1 MRVLAIDASLRNT
14 GVAIVD
20 ANNGKPQSVYFG
32 TIHNKSAMRPS
43 SCLVCIRDR
52 LAELIREHAPDC
64 CALESVIYV
73 QSYKTAIILG
83 AARGAAILAAA
94 EKGLPVFEYPPKRI
108 KQSTVGRGG
117 ARQESGRVH
126 GARAAWSNRNAGCRR
141 RRRAG
146 NRSYSPAHA
155 RGSGAWSSGRNANMN
170 LADGTTGAERRLA
183 KTFGTAARPNLH
195 VRWLGRTEFAHAL
208 ALQEELAAKKRE
220 DASLEDQLLLLE
232 HEPVY
237 TIGRTPDRSS
247 LSATGRIRRG
257 ELGAAHLPHP
267 VFSINR
273 GGQAT
278 YHGPGQLMGYPII
291 DLRRCG
297 QDLHKYLRWLE
308 QLLIDLLAQYD
319 IAAQRRESLTGVWVE
334 NRKIASI
341 GVGVRHWIT
350 MHGFALNV
358 GGDLSPFDH
367 IVPCGI
373 NDVAITSMEKET
385 KKSFT
390 VASVAPTLEKLTL
403 DSIVTL
409 RVAPETQVMNA

>member
-1 MRVLAIDASLRNT
+1 MNWRGTPVSPRRRCCRANDS
-14 GVAIVD
+14 GVAEL
-20 ANNGKPQSVYFG
+20 
-32 TIHNKSAMRPS
+32 RP
-43 SCLVCIRDR
+43 
-52 LAELIREHAPDC
+52 PD
-64 CALESVIYV
+64 
-73 QSYKTAIILG
+73 
-83 AARGAAILAAA
+83 
-94 EKGLPVFEYPPKRI
+94 
-108 KQSTVGRGG
+108 
-117 ARQESGRVH
+117 
-126 GARAAWSNRNAGCRR
+126 
-141 RRRAG
+141 
-146 NRSYSPAHA
+146 
-155 RGSGAWSSGRNANMN
+155 
-170 LADGTTGAERRLA
+170 
-183 KTFGTAARPNLH
+183 LH
-195 VRWLGRTEFAHAL
+195 VRWLGRTEFAQAL
-208 ALQEELAAKKRE
+208 ALQEELAAKKKE

-247 LSATGRIRRG
+247 L
-257 ELGAAHLPHP
+257 LGSAHLPHP

-308 QLLIDLLAQYD
+308 QLLIDFLAQYD

-358 GGDLSPFDH
+358 CGDLSPFDH

-373 NDVAITSMEKET
+373 NNVAITSMEKET
-385 KKSFT
+385 KRAFT
-390 VASVAPTLEKLTL
+390 VADIARAVEKLAL

>member
-1 MRVLAIDASLRNT
+1 ME
-14 GVAIVD
+14 
-20 ANNGKPQSVYFG
+20 F
-32 TIHNKSAMRPS
+32 
-43 SCLVCIRDR
+43 
-52 LAELIREHAPDC
+52 
-64 CALESVIYV
+64 
-73 QSYKTAIILG
+73 
-83 AARGAAILAAA
+83 
-94 EKGLPVFEYPPKRI
+94 
-108 KQSTVGRGG
+108 
-117 ARQESGRVH
+117 
-126 GARAAWSNRNAGCRR
+126 ARA
-141 RRRAG
+141 
-146 NRSYSPAHA
+146 
-155 RGSGAWSSGRNANMN
+155 
-170 LADGTTGAERRLA
+170 LA
-183 KTFGTAARPNLH
+183 
-195 VRWLGRTEFAHAL
+195 V
-208 ALQEELAAKKRE
+208 QEELAAKKKE
-220 DASLEDQLLLLE
+220 DAALEDQLLLLE

-257 ELGAAHLPHP
+257 ELGSVHLPHP
-267 VFSINR
+267 LFSINR

-308 QLLIDLLAQYD
+308 QLLIDLLARYD

-358 GGDLSPFDH
+358 CGDLSAFDH

-373 NDVAITSMEKET
+373 NNVTITSMEKET

-390 VASVAPTLEKLTL
+390 VAEVAPTLEKLVL

>member
-1 MRVLAIDASLRNT
+1 MTQMLSRNT
-14 GVAIVD
+14 TPASQ
-20 ANNGKPQSVYFG
+20 KL
-32 TIHNKSAMRPS
+32 RP
-43 SCLVCIRDR
+43 
-52 LAELIREHAPDC
+52 PD
-64 CALESVIYV
+64 L
-73 QSYKTAIILG
+73 
-83 AARGAAILAAA
+83 
-94 EKGLPVFEYPPKRI
+94 
-108 KQSTVGRGG
+108 
-117 ARQESGRVH
+117 RVH
-126 GARAAWSNRNAGCRR
+126 
-141 RRRAG
+141 
-146 NRSYSPAHA
+146 
-155 RGSGAWSSGRNANMN
+155 
-170 LADGTTGAERRLA
+170 
-183 KTFGTAARPNLH
+183 
-195 VRWLGRTEFAHAL
+195 WLGRTEFAHAL

-247 LSATGRIRRG
+247 LSARGSRPSRDG
-257 ELGAAHLPHP
+257 ELGSTHLPHP

-308 QLLIDLLAQYD
+308 QLLIDLLARYD

-350 MHGFALNV
+350 MHGFAFNV
-358 GGDLSPFDH
+358 CGDLSPFDH

-373 NDVAITSMEKET
+373 NNVAMTAMEKET
-385 KKSFT
+385 KKSVT
-390 VASVAPTLEKLTL
+390 VASVAPTLEKLAL
-403 DSIVTL
+403 NSIVSL